1 MKNIKILYSHF
12 EISEI
17 AVVVERR
24 LLHAQERL
32 QVLNRLKIDRIDKD
46 NSGAVPYDVEIEK
59 ENDIIDRLQQVLQI
73 LNVESA

>member
-1 MKNIKILYSHF
+1 MNNIKILYSHF

>member
-32 QVLNRLKIDRIDKD
+32 QVLNRLKTDRIDKD